1 MILDTLD
8 SNVAADGVNR
18 FVTGALRTRAP
29 ELQLRYMALTRRF
42 RASARVMTVV
52 LLASLVGA
60 CATRTAPTLTPVA
73 TVSANIVWR
82 VEEGDIIKTRVY
94 RQPDL
99 ASEPIVNSSGTAFFP
114 GLGRV
119 QVAGLTLDSLEVLLN
134 TRYAALVREPAV
146 QVTMNRELVLYGQVR
161 LPGVYAVDPGAT
173 MVGLLARAGGPSNPG
188 NDQGITLETSAGRRL
203 ALPREARLGGIDIK
217 RTDAI
222 KIEELNFFLKNSG
235 SLQAASVLFATIST
249 LLGLILIVSR

>member
-1 MILDTLD
+1 
-8 SNVAADGVNR
+8 
-18 FVTGALRTRAP
+18 
-29 ELQLRYMALTRRF
+29 MALTRRF
-42 RASARVMTVV
+42 RASARVMTVA

-60 CATRTAPTLTPVA
+60 CATRSAPTLAPAA

-99 ASEPIVNSSGTAFFP
+99 ASEPIVNSRGTAFFP

-119 QVAGLTLDSLEVLLN
+119 QVAGLTIDSLEALLN
-134 TRYAALVREPAV
+134 ARYSALIREPAV

-161 LPGVYAVDPGAT
+161 LPGVYSVDPGT
-173 MVGLLARAGGPSNPG
+173 TLVGLLARAGGPNNPG
-188 NDQGITLETSAGRRL
+188 NEQGITLETTGGRRL

-249 LLGLILIVSR
+249 LLGVILVVSR